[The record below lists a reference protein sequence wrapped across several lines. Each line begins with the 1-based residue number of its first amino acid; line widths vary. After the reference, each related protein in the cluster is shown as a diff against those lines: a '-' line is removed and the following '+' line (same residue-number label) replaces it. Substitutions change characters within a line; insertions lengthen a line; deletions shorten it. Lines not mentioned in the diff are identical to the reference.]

1 MTVKLINYAD
11 YKKVNHIKREPLLE
25 IKEIADR
32 LGIDEKF
39 IRAKMVSN
47 NFSGNLLPPKPAM
60 KRVSSVGNRPN
71 LYKLSE
77 FKQWF
82 KDLEKFNEKDLPV

>member
-1 MTVKLINYAD
+1 MTVKLINYPD
-11 YKKVNHIKREPLLE
+11 YKKANHIKREPLFELR
-25 IKEIADR
+25 EIADK

-39 IRAKMVSN
+39 IRAKMVANS
-47 NFSGNLLPPKPAM
+47 FSGNLLPPKPAM

-77 FKQWF
+77 FKKWI
-82 KDLEKFNEKDLPV
+82 KELNKFNHEGKTL